1 MIFYSLYKKAHKE
14 PKKDVTYVVM
24 KKHMA
29 QKKAARPPGVKGRYK
44 LVDPRMK
51 KDLRAAKAKEKTKGR
66 GQKNRGGKP
75 PPRGKPPRGKPSRG
89 KPKAH
94 KGKKSK

>member
-1 MIFYSLYKKAHKE
+1 MIYVFRLYKKAHKE

-29 QKKAARPPGVKGRYK
+29 QKKVARPAGVKGRYK

-66 GQKNRGGKP
+66 GKKNRGGR
-75 PPRGKPPRGKPSRG
+75 PPRGKA
-89 KPKAH
+89 KAH
-94 KGKKSK
+94 KAKK

>member
-1 MIFYSLYKKAHKE
+1 MYFCIIYGYDSSCRLYKKAHKE
-14 PKKDVTYVVM
+14 PKKNVTYVVM

-66 GQKNRGGKP
+66 GKKNSGGKP
-75 PPRGKPPRGKPSRG
+75 FRGKFN
-89 KPKAH
+89 AQ
-94 KGKKSK
+94 KKKKTK